1 MRVRYKYISLRV
13 TGEEKKLLYEKAK
26 EKQMSI
32 TDCIIFSVIGDKG
45 KIQAFFPVIAKLNEV
60 RSEIKRLKK
69 EDTAV
74 ELNERLD
81 SIYSLIYE
89 MAEREDT

>member
-1 MRVRYKYISLRV
+1 MRVRNKYISLRV
-13 TGEEKKLLYEKAK
+13 TGEEKKLLYQKAK

-45 KIQAFFPVIAKLNEV
+45 KIKAFFPVIAKLNEV

-69 EDTAV
+69 EDTEE

>member
-1 MRVRYKYISLRV
+1 MRVRNKYISLRV

-45 KIQAFFPVIAKLNEV
+45 KIQAFFSVIAKLNEV

-69 EDTAV
+69 ENTAV

-81 SIYSLIYE
+81 LIYSLIYE
-89 MAEREDT
+89 MAEREDA